1 MPNTKAAR
9 KDLRQTKRKNLK
21 NSADKNKIK
30 DLLKKTLKAVEA
42 GSGEKVHKLSREFQK
57 AVDKA
62 VRVGWLKKNAASSK
76 KSRLA
81 LRIKKSSKK

>member
-1 MPNTKAAR
+1 MPNTKSAK

-21 NSADKNKIK
+21 NSAEKNKIK

-42 GSGEKVHKLSREFQK
+42 GQADQVKELSRQFQK

-62 VRVGWLKKNAASSK
+62 VRAGWLKKNTASRR

-81 LRIKKSSKK
+81 LKIKKSSKK